1 MSLLFISHDITLVQE
16 ICGRIMIMQS
26 GTIIESGS
34 ALDIITHPQQHYTR
48 ELVAAAYNLT
58 KI

>member
-1 MSLLFISHDITLVQE
+1 
-16 ICGRIMIMQS
+16 MIMQY